1 MNEVKIEAGKVG
13 RLSAGYHFTEKEN
26 EVLDRIEK
34 LDFGAASIFEYYIS
48 VIIRKDKNWKENT
61 KDLKELFDQFIILYS
76 LDKNLFTDLILIL
89 E

>member
-1 MNEVKIEAGKVG
+1 MNEVKIKAGKVG

-48 VIIRKDKNWKENT
+48 HIIRKDKNWKENT